1 MDSRDNQIFLSD
13 DSSKSFHKG
22 FGMVIEIEG
31 L

>member
-1 MDSRDNQIFLSD
+1 MDSRDNQIFLSG

-22 FGMVIEIEG
+22 FGMAIETRR